1 MTVKNEGFVIP
12 GKERVEIQEDCLE
25 DWEEWRIC
33 CQREE
38 VDTDRKEA
46 LMAEQKRMEKAVL
59 MKLTMIEPSFVDDY
73 GSYNCKSTLD
83 SIDSFH
89 DVRIQS

>member
-1 MTVKNEGFVIP
+1 
-12 GKERVEIQEDCLE
+12 
-25 DWEEWRIC
+25 
-33 CQREE
+33 
-38 VDTDRKEA
+38 
-46 LMAEQKRMEKAVL
+46 MAEQKRMEKAVL
-59 MKLTMIEPSFVDDY
+59 MKLTMIVPSLVDDY